1 MNTKNIL
8 STPIWY
14 KFEGR
19 HANKIIELPGDD
31 FIDFLEAVKTKEGLS
46 CSASTL
52 TLRAKKET
60 VIYTL
65 NETNYQNDFS
75 EFVKAFEISKQ
86 NPIEVMFSSED
97 QGSTSSTGSQ
107 AERDEKTYK
116 SLSSWQK
123 KKYNKLANENMKAM
137 YLKFIREE
145 LEAVGEDQGSTS
157 STGSQAERDEKT
169 YKSLSSWKK
178 KKYNRLAN
186 ENLKAMYL
194 QFIREEREEN
204 SNILN
209 SKNQDDESI
218 KRFLLIL
225 NAAVYGIQLI
235 VVLIKIVRICLFYDQ
250 EHFDR
255 MYFILVPVAF
265 GILISVLMGIFVVS
279 PNIAIS
285 WVDAGLEWSELHY
298 KLARH

>member
-1 MNTKNIL
+1 MNTKKIL

-19 HANKIIELPGDD
+19 HANKIIEFPGDD

-65 NETNYQNDFS
+65 NETNFQNDFS

-97 QGSTSSTGSQ
+97 QGSISSTGTQ

-204 SNILN
+204 SYFKF
-209 SKNQDDESI
+209 KNQDDESI

-225 NAAVYGIQLI
+225 IAAVYGIHLI
-235 VVLIKIVRICLFYDQ
+235 VILIRIGLFYDI

-255 MYFILVPVAF
+255 IYYFILVPVAF

-279 PNIAIS
+279 TNIAIS
-285 WVDAGLEWSELHY
+285 WVDAGLEWSEIHY